1 MLRFMLWT
9 SVVCMLTE
17 LSGIQIRFCHC
28 SKELHLNLIMVLISF
43 KVMIYVYFS
52 EGESCN
58 HVAALLYALE
68 DISHKRAEGLDA
80 CTSGHNKWKEPR
92 KRRLSPKKSQDLLF
106 KKHKFN
112 DERKDE
118 PVQSPKPKV
127 RTVKQVDTKLFAD
140 KLEKVNPHACW
151 LLSTYKTVQ
160 SSEPIKIVSV
170 TKCYHDHVN
179 LESDIVINELK
190 EEMNKI
196 IVSKADIVNIESQTR
211 GQAKNEKWHQARKN
225 LLTSSNFGLV
235 CKKRTI
241 LHQSLL

>member
-1 MLRFMLWT
+1 
-9 SVVCMLTE
+9 
-17 LSGIQIRFCHC
+17 
-28 SKELHLNLIMVLISF
+28 
-43 KVMIYVYFS
+43 MIYVYFS
-52 EGESCN
+52 EGESFN
-58 HVAALLYALE
+58 HVAALMYALE

-80 CTSGHNKWKEPR
+80 CTSGHKWKEPR
-92 KRRLSPKKSQDLLF
+92 KRRLSLKKSQDLLF

-118 PVQSPKPKV
+118 HVQSPKPKV
-127 RTVKQVDTKLFAD
+127 RTVKQVDTKTFAD
-140 KLEKVNPHACW
+140 KLEKVNPHAYW

-160 SSEPIKIVSV
+160 SSEQIKVGSV

-179 LESDIVINELK
+179 LDSDTVRNELK

-196 IVSKADIVNIESQTR
+196 IVSQADIERIESQTK

-241 LHQSLL
+241 LHQSLF